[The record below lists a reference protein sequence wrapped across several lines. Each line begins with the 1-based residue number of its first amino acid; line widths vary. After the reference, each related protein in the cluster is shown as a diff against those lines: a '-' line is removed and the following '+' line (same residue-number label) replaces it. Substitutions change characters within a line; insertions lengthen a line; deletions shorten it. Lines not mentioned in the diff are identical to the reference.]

1 MSVFHKLVQKE
12 TSIAVVGLGYVGL
25 PIAVAFAQKG
35 LNVIGFD
42 TDKKKIGMLQ
52 KGIDPTCEVDSNIL
66 KHNNLV
72 FTFLENDLS
81 YAEVFIVTVP
91 TPINQDHTPDLSPL
105 VNATTIIGKN
115 MSKGCIVVYES
126 TVYPGCTE
134 YICQPL
140 LEKYSGLTCGID
152 FKIGYSPERINPGD
166 KLHKLENICKIIS
179 ACDNDTLAE
188 LRNIYGIIVSAGT
201 WSVSNIR
208 TAEAVKVAENSQ
220 RDVNIAF
227 VNELAQ
233 VFDKMD
239 IDTNEVIDAMN
250 TKWNALGFRPG
261 LVGGHCIGVDPYYF
275 IYQAERLGFHSHII
289 LDGRII
295 NDHMGEYIA
304 NQAVRKMVFAGLAPK
319 NSKVVVLGITFKE
332 NCRDIRNSKVFD
344 IIEQLRTYGITPNIV
359 DPVANYFDV
368 KREYGIQL
376 LEIDEIINADCI
388 IVAVGHDVFRS
399 MGIQRISKM
408 FRVEKDC
415 PKILVDV
422 KGLFSIN
429 DLKRMNINYWRL

>member
-1 MSVFHKLVQKE
+1 MSVFQKLVQKE
-12 TSIAVVGLGYVGL
+12 TAIAVVGLGYVGL

-35 LNVIGFD
+35 LKVIGFD
-42 TDKKKIGMLQ
+42 TDKKTIDMLQ
-52 KGIDPTCEVDSNIL
+52 NGIDPTFEVDSENL
-66 KHNNLV
+66 KYSNLV
-72 FTFLENDLS
+72 FTLLENDLS
-81 YAEVFIVTVP
+81 SAEMIIVTVP

-105 VNATTIIGKN
+105 ISASTIIGRN

-134 YICQPL
+134 YVCQPL
-140 LEKYSGLTCGID
+140 LEKNSGLTCGID

-179 ACDNDTLAE
+179 ACDYDTLDE
-188 LRNIYGIIVSAGT
+188 LRNIYGLIVSAGT

-208 TAEAVKVAENSQ
+208 TAEAVKVSENSQ

-233 VFDKMD
+233 IFDKMD

-275 IYQAERLGFHSHII
+275 VYQAERLGLHSQII
-289 LDGRII
+289 LNGRII
-295 NDHMGEYIA
+295 NDQMGEYIA
-304 NQAVRKMVFAGLAPK
+304 NQAVRKMVLAGLAPK

-344 IIEQLRTYGITPNIV
+344 IIEKLRTYGITPDVV
-359 DPVANYFDV
+359 DPIADDYDV
-368 KREYGIQL
+368 KREYGLQL
-376 LEIDEIINADCI
+376 KEIDEIKNADCI
-388 IVAVGHDVFRS
+388 IVAVGHDIFKS
-399 MGIQRISKM
+399 MGILQISKM
-408 FRVEKDC
+408 FGVEKEHQ
-415 PKILVDV
+415 KILVDV
-422 KGLFSIN
+422 KGLFSIY
-429 DLKRMNINYWRL
+429 DLKRMDINYWRL